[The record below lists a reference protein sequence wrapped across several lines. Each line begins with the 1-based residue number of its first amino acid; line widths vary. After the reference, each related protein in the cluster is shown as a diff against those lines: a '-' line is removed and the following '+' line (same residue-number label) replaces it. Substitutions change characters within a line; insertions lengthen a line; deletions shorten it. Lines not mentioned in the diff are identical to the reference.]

1 MAEASGDARL
11 AVRRLIIRD
20 GSPFEGH
27 TLSGSGIRS
36 RHHCMVIGFE
46 EENDVIAY
54 ATAERKIM
62 RGDTLWVVGDEQA
75 VKKLLE
81 S

>member
-1 MAEASGDARL
+1 MRGL
-11 AVRRLIIRD
+11 
-20 GSPFEGH
+20 PFEGH

-54 ATAERKIM
+54 ATAERNIM
-62 RGDTLWVVGDEQA
+62 RGDTLWVVGEEQA